1 MMVIKNSQLDRTT
14 IEALNILVDLD
25 VPSKIAFQLMRII
38 KEISSLV
45 EDKLKLEKKIL
56 DKYISKD
63 ENGNPLPAVDDNGN
77 IIPNA
82 AKINDLSKFN
92 SEMEELNSIETEL
105 PFNKINFDDLG
116 LTTIKVRDLIRIEF
130 LFD

>member
-25 VPSKIAFQLMRII
+25 VPSRIAFQLMRII

-92 SEMEELNSIETEL
+92 SEMDELNSIETPL
-105 PFNKINFDDLG
+105 PFSKINFDDLG

>member
-1 MMVIKNSQLDRTT
+1 MVIKNSQLDRTT

-25 VPSKIAFQLMRII
+25 VPSRIAFQLMRII

-63 ENGNPLPAVDDNGN
+63 ENGNPLPAIDDNGN

-92 SEMEELNSIETEL
+92 SEMDELNSIETPL
-105 PFNKINFDDLG
+105 PFSKINFDDLG

>member
-1 MMVIKNSQLDRTT
+1 MVIKNSQLDRTT

-25 VPSKIAFQLMRII
+25 VPSRIAFQLMRII

-63 ENGNPLPAVDDNGN
+63 ENGNPLPAVDENGN

>member
-1 MMVIKNSQLDRTT
+1 MIIIKNSQLDRTT
-14 IEALNILVDLD
+14 IEALNILVDLN
-25 VPSKIAFQLMRII
+25 VPAKIAFQLMRII

-45 EDKLKLEKKIL
+45 EDKLKIEKKIL

-63 ENGNPLPAVDDNGN
+63 ENGNPLPAIDEGGN

-82 AKINDLSKFN
+82 AKINNLDKFN
-92 SEMEELNSIETEL
+92 EEMEDLNSVETEL
-105 PFNKINFDDLG
+105 PFNKINFEYLG
-116 LTTIKVRDLIRIEF
+116 LDTIKVRDLIRIEF

>member
-25 VPSKIAFQLMRII
+25 VPSRIAFQLMRII

-63 ENGNPLPAVDDNGN
+63 ENGNPLPAIDDNGN

>member
-1 MMVIKNSQLDRTT
+1 MVIKNSQLDRTT

-25 VPSKIAFQLMRII
+25 VPSRIAFQLMRII

-92 SEMEELNSIETEL
+92 SEMEELNSIETPL

>member
-1 MMVIKNSQLDRTT
+1 MIIKNSQLDRTT

-25 VPSKIAFQLMRII
+25 VPSRIAFQLMRII

-63 ENGNPLPAVDDNGN
+63 ENGNPLPAVDENGN

>member
-25 VPSKIAFQLMRII
+25 VPSKIAFQMMRII

>member
-1 MMVIKNSQLDRTT
+1 MVIKNSQLDRTT

-25 VPSKIAFQLMRII
+25 VPSRIAFQLMRII

-92 SEMEELNSIETEL
+92 SEMDELNSIETPL
-105 PFNKINFDDLG
+105 PFSKINFDDLG

>member
-25 VPSKIAFQLMRII
+25 VPSRIAFQLMRII

-63 ENGNPLPAVDDNGN
+63 ENGNPLPAVDDDGN

-92 SEMEELNSIETEL
+92 SEMEELNSIETDL

-116 LTTIKVRDLIRIEF
+116 LTTIKVKDLIRIEF

>member
-1 MMVIKNSQLDRTT
+1 MMVIKNSQVDRTT

-25 VPSKIAFQLMRII
+25 VPSRIAFQLMRII

-92 SEMEELNSIETEL
+92 SEMEELNSIETPL
-105 PFNKINFDDLG
+105 PFSKINFDDLG

>member
-63 ENGNPLPAVDDNGN
+63 ENGNPLPAVDDDGN

>member
-1 MMVIKNSQLDRTT
+1 
-14 IEALNILVDLD
+14 LD
-25 VPSKIAFQLMRII
+25 VPSRIAFQLMRII

-92 SEMEELNSIETEL
+92 SEMDELNSIETPL
-105 PFNKINFDDLG
+105 PFSKINFDDLG

>member
-1 MMVIKNSQLDRTT
+1 MVIKNSQLDRTT

-25 VPSKIAFQLMRII
+25 VPSRIAFQLMRII

-92 SEMEELNSIETEL
+92 SEMEELNSIETPL
-105 PFNKINFDDLG
+105 PFSKINFDDLG

>member
-25 VPSKIAFQLMRII
+25 VPSRIAFQLMRII

-92 SEMEELNSIETEL
+92 SEMEELNSIETPL

>member
-1 MMVIKNSQLDRTT
+1 MVIKNSQLDRTT
-14 IEALNILVDLD
+14 IEALNILIDLD

>member
-25 VPSKIAFQLMRII
+25 VPSRIAFQLMRII

-63 ENGNPLPAVDDNGN
+63 ENGNPLPAIDDNGN

-92 SEMEELNSIETEL
+92 SEMDELNSIETPL
-105 PFNKINFDDLG
+105 PFSKINFDDLG

>member
-1 MMVIKNSQLDRTT
+1 MMIIKNSQLDKNT
-14 IEALNILVDLD
+14 IESLNILVDLN
-25 VPSKIAFQLMRII
+25 VPSKIAFKLIRII

-45 EDKLKLEKKIL
+45 EDKLKIEKKIL

-63 ENGNPLPAVDDNGN
+63 ENGNPLPAMDDRGN

-82 AKINDLSKFN
+82 AKITDLDKFN
-92 SEMEELNSIETEL
+92 EEMDELNSIETEL
-105 PFNKINFDDLG
+105 PFEKINFDDLG
-116 LTTIKVRDLIRIEF
+116 LTTVRVRDLIRIEF

>member
-25 VPSKIAFQLMRII
+25 VPSRIAFQMMRII

-116 LTTIKVRDLIRIEF
+116 LSTIKVRDLIRIEF

>member
-1 MMVIKNSQLDRTT
+1 MLINPED
-14 IEALNILVDLD
+14 
-25 VPSKIAFQLMRII
+25 
-38 KEISSLV
+38 SLRYRV
-45 EDKLKLEKKIL
+45 YK
-56 DKYISKD
+56 ISKGDDQTNPDYAEWPTDFGAPID
-63 ENGNPLPAVDDNGN
+63 ENGNPLPAVDENGN

-92 SEMEELNSIETEL
+92 SEMEELNSIETPL

>member
-116 LTTIKVRDLIRIEF
+116 LMTIKVRDLIRIEF

>member
-14 IEALNILVDLD
+14 IEALNILIDLD

-63 ENGNPLPAVDDNGN
+63 ENGNPLPAVDDDGN